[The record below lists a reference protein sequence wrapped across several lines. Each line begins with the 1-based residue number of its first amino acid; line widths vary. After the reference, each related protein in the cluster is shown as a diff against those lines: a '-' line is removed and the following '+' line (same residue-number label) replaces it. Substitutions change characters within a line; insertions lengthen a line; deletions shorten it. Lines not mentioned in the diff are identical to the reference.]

1 MMQGRA
7 SSSKMGSTKVE
18 PMPKAVSPAAVADMG
33 IMKGNHADTGDMPFT
48 SRPVYMGRGLQAPMA
63 GCTTY
68 HCGSQGKHK

>member
-18 PMPKAVSPAAVADMG
+18 PRSHAVSPAAVADMG
-33 IMKGNHADTGDMPFT
+33 ISKGNHAETGDMPFT
-48 SRPVYMGRGLQAPMA
+48 SRPVYIGRGLSAPMA
-63 GCTTY
+63 ACTIH